1 MFGILKYMQSLFK
14 YMSIIYY
21 LSKKNK
27 SVKNG
32 NAKKV
37 TLF

>member
-1 MFGILKYMQSLFK
+1 
-14 YMSIIYY
+14 MSIIYY

-32 NAKKV
+32 NAKK
-37 TLF
+37 TNSILIKN